1 MKKLLNKK
9 LIIPVL
15 LIIFVLVI
23 VVLYIIGFRITY
35 APELENSWEAV
46 SAVATCVG
54 VLASFMA
61 IWFAVQVPKKI
72 AEQQNKIALFE
83 KRHKLYKQFAEF
95 YNFSLSVGYAFS
107 SERIQELFFK
117 YYGPWNNDNLDN
129 SEEVHKRI
137 IKLIFEFSEAEFLF
151 NEEIAASI
159 IMIVNKV
166 STVIYTSINVNKH
179 SQINTLQNNLLK
191 ELKSEKCIDI
201 LEKMEK
207 YLQLKN

>member
-1 MKKLLNKK
+1 M
-9 LIIPVL
+9 
-15 LIIFVLVI
+15 
-23 VVLYIIGFRITY
+23 LYRIGFRITY

-83 KRHKLYKQFAEF
+83 KRHKLYKQFAEL
-95 YNFSLSVGYAFS
+95 YDFSLSVGDAYGF
-107 SERIQELFFK
+107 EKIQKLFFK
-117 YYGPWNNDNLDN
+117 YYGPWNNDNLYN

-137 IKLIFEFSEAEFLF
+137 IKIIFEFSEAKFLF
-151 NEEIAASI
+151 DEEIASSI

-166 STVIYTSINVNKH
+166 STVIYASINVNRH

-191 ELKSEKCIDI
+191 ELKSEKYIDI
-201 LEKMEK
+201 
-207 YLQLKN
+207 

>member
-9 LIIPVL
+9 ILIPVL
-15 LIIFVLVI
+15 LLVLVFFI
-23 VVLYIIGFRITY
+23 VMLYRIGFRITY

-83 KRHKLYKQFAEF
+83 KRHKLYKQFAEL
-95 YNFSLSVGYAFS
+95 YDFSLSVGDAYGF
-107 SERIQELFFK
+107 EKIQKLFFK
-117 YYGPWNNDNLDN
+117 YYGPWNNDNLYN

-137 IKLIFEFSEAEFLF
+137 IKIIFEFSEAKFLF
-151 NEEIAASI
+151 DEEIASSI

-166 STVIYTSINVNKH
+166 STVIYASINVNRH

-191 ELKSEKCIDI
+191 ELKSEKYIDI
-201 LEKMEK
+201 
-207 YLQLKN
+207 